1 MRDASPPILLPFPS
15 HPLHPPH
22 PPRLP
27 PSPSPATPPPPP
39 SPLTLSES
47 LILTIVRATAT
58 PTNPEERLRRLLTIR
73 VSSYR
78 PEDILMR
85 NVDGLGHS
93 RAYSKEDSSR
103 RSKDLTGLHGRVI
116 YNFHSRSKP
125 QPPIPFYM
133 QTSADVG
140 TWFRAKISDL
150 PWELSW
156 YRRKSITYERTS
168 CRPNIINDS
177 VSKRCTAGEDESGTT
192 DKASSRVNDSL
203 IVSDSTAVNAQL
215 KRR

>member
-116 YNFHSRSKP
+116 YNFHRPRPTLVRGFVPKYRTFPGSSL
-125 QPPIPFYM
+125 
-133 QTSADVG
+133 G
-140 TWFRAKISDL
+140 TDENRLHTNERPVD
-150 PWELSW
+150 
-156 YRRKSITYERTS
+156 RTS
-168 CRPNIINDS
+168 LMIALARGAQQERMRVELPTKL
-177 VSKRCTAGEDESGTT
+177 VVALTT
-192 DKASSRVNDSL
+192 L
-203 IVSDSTAVNAQL
+203 
-215 KRR
+215 